1 MKYIKV
7 FAEDFPHALQDS
19 LDKYCSEHKHNII
32 QQCSNVSYYYDVAYG
47 HPRTKYLLTVTFDD
61 GDVK

>member
-7 FAEDFPHALQDS
+7 FAEDCPHTLQEK
-19 LDKYCSEHKHNII
+19 LDTYCDENKHNII

-47 HPRTKYLLTVTFDD
+47 YSRTKYLLTVTFDD
-61 GDVK
+61 GE

>member
-19 LDKYCSEHKHNII
+19 LDKYCREHKHNII

-47 HPRTKYLLTVTFDD
+47 HSRTKYLVTVTFDGGD
-61 GDVK
+61 G